1 MKYYC
6 SKCGAELM
14 RGGRFC
20 PSCGAQ
26 IIGVAKPGEDVSA
39 FGADEEKAVSYK
51 KDEQQYDTGHR
62 FEYVPGE
69 EGDYEEPERH
79 GPGLLTILLGILV
92 AATAVVFLMVFL
104 RSRSLFGDGGSG
116 QVLTASRDEAEEEP
130 AAGPAEAPGAAVEET
145 VTPEA
150 EPAAEP
156 SPEEEAEAPQ
166 EEPEEPAVE
175 EQEEEPQEEEEPEER
190 VSEEERRNAAAN
202 LGNGDYILSESNSRY
217 YSRSEL
223 ENLSDREVLLAIN
236 EIYARRG
243 RKFAMQEYRD
253 YFESKSWY
261 HGTIEPADFDAMGS
275 SAFNEYENGNRLL
288 LVEIA
293 EDRGI
298 R

>member
-39 FGADEEKAVSYK
+39 FDTDEEKVVSYK
-51 KDEQQYDTGHR
+51 KDDQQYDTKHR

-69 EGDYEEPERH
+69 DEDDFEEEERR

-92 AATAVVFLMVFL
+92 AATAVVFVMVFL
-104 RSRSLFGDGGSG
+104 RSRSFFGDSGSG
-116 QVLTASRDEAEEEP
+116 HVLTADQDQ
-130 AAGPAEAPGAAVEET
+130 T
-145 VTPEA
+145 EA
-150 EPAAEP
+150 EPAPEAEEP
-156 SPEEEAEAPQ
+156 SAVAENGTNTPEAAPGNSVW
-166 EEPEEPAVE
+166 EDTEPEEPAVE
-175 EQEEEPQEEEEPEER
+175 EPVEEPQEEAEPEEEEEPEEEI
-190 VSEEERRNAAAN
+190 SEEDRRAAAAS

-217 YSRSEL
+217 YSKSEL
-223 ENLSDREVLLAIN
+223 ENLSDRDVLLAIN

-275 SAFNEYENGNRLL
+275 SAFNEYENANRLL

-293 EDRGI
+293 EERGL